1 MKEENFRQRIIKILS
16 DGIESDNTLIEQ
28 INQIPD
34 DGMIYSNILA
44 LFVHLSCTE
53 DEAKDHWNKILE
65 DYDYL
70 EEVVDKRKIG
80 LRVAILDY
88 FINLSHLL
96 NNPIIVEIQIFKE
109 TQKLA
114 LVDKL
119 TGLYNRSYMET
130 ALNKEIKRSDRYNKD
145 FSILLLDI
153 DDFKSINNEKGH
165 QFGDDILRVY
175 SQFIKASCRGED
187 IVCRYGGE
195 EFLIIFPETSF
206 EGAVTFGERLRNNLK
221 QIDLF
226 KENNITFSGGIST
239 YPYDG
244 KSVSDL
250 IRNADKS
257 LYAAKYQGKDC
268 IIKKDSDDKR
278 RFKRFNLSWKLLFR
292 PFDNLFKTEK
302 FEEVYTHDLSLGGV
316 RFQSSEELDIESKL
330 LFEIEIPD
338 NDDIVVFGKVVWV
351 KKKDSN
357 RFEYGIQFRDLNKDQ
372 IDKLRRIVTDSDFDS

>member
-1 MKEENFRQRIIKILS
+1 MEEENFRQRIIKILS
-16 DGIESDNTLIEQ
+16 EGIESDDTLIEQ

-44 LFVHLSCTE
+44 FFVHLTCNE
-53 DEAKDHWNKILE
+53 DEAKNHWNKILE
-65 DYDYL
+65 NYKYL
-70 EEVVDKRKIG
+70 EEIVDKRRID

-88 FINLSHLL
+88 FISLSNLL

-153 DDFKSINNEKGH
+153 DDFKSINNKKGH
-165 QFGDDILRVY
+165 QFGDEALRVY
-175 SQFIKASCRGED
+175 SQFIKGSCRGED

-195 EFLIIFPETSF
+195 EFLIIFPETSS
-206 EGAVTFGERLRNNLK
+206 EEAVTFGERLRKNFK
-221 QIDLF
+221 QTDLF
-226 KENNITFSGGIST
+226 KENTITFSGGIST

-250 IRNADKS
+250 IKNADKS
-257 LYAAKYQGKDC
+257 LYTAKYQGKDR
-268 IIKKDSDDKR
+268 IIKNASNDKR
-278 RFKRFNLSWKLLFR
+278 RFKRLNLSWKLLFR
-292 PFDNLFKTEK
+292 SIDNFFKTEK
-302 FEEVYTHDLSLGGV
+302 HEEIYTQDLSLGGV
-316 RFQSSEELDIESKL
+316 RFESSEELDIESKL
-330 LFEIEIPD
+330 LFEIELQD
-338 NDDIVVFGKVVWV
+338 HDDIVVFGKVVWV
-351 KKKDSN
+351 NKKASN
-357 RFEYGIQFRDLNKDQ
+357 QFEYGIQFHDLNKDQ
-372 IDKLRRIVTDSDFDS
+372 IVILKRIVNNYGFDP